1 MRLYEF
7 DDESSYVTK
16 IVALSNQLK
25 NDLDNG
31 DIPLDF
37 SVENLQD
44 YFRKYDVILDRDDL
58 YNMISKPPLKDVIRN
73 IQGDKVVFK
82 GQDAPGE
89 APQDQNQKVV
99 AQMAKNALKK

>member
-7 DDESSYVTK
+7 DGESAYVTK
-16 IVALSNQLK
+16 IVALTNQLK

-31 DIPLDF
+31 EVPLDF
-37 SVENLQD
+37 SVDRLQD
-44 YFRKYDVILDRDDL
+44 YFRRYDVILDRDDL
-58 YNMISKPPLKDVIRN
+58 YNMIKQPPLKDVIRN

-82 GQDAPGE
+82 GQSAPGE

-99 AQMAKNALKK
+99 AQMAKSALKK